1 VFGVVYVG
9 LVIVAGFAL
18 VIAAQAGRPLLM
30 SLVLLVG
37 AVTLCVLAAL
47 HATLQAVYSAA
58 LYRYATD
65 HTTPLP
71 GFGPALLESA
81 FSAKQ

>member
-1 VFGVVYVG
+1 
-9 LVIVAGFAL
+9 
-18 VIAAQAGRPLLM
+18 
-30 SLVLLVG
+30 
-37 AVTLCVLAAL
+37 
-47 HATLQAVYSAA
+47 VYSAA

-81 FSAKQ
+81 FAAKP